1 MLLKLRR
8 VLREAAVEE
17 HAQVLGCCLEALVVL
32 HEQQGLEHTH
42 AKRVGEV
49 LLGSGDCAEHLAL
62 ELVAQT
68 LEHVIERH
76 EVAPLDI
83 APVLKGDKNAMRGAQ
98 HVARARGDIL
108 TGEGLVIGKAN
119 KGVVE
124 HRELVGNEWV
134 GCLEVLFVCVDVV
147 VLGAIRK
154 VEQHLEVAL
163 VLVVELVERR
173 QRLWLLIEQTLL
185 HHRVCIVCR
194 NLDEHLEAGL
204 NLGKLA
210 GGALIELSRDGRH
223 LLLRDDRDPRAASAL
238 GVEVLGDVLQHLQ
251 QRDAVGDVLAHLV
264 RKEVEAEARL
274 LDAPL
279 VDVFLAPRSKVLGR
293 GMVVPLVVLED
304 VGRGALGLAGHTVVH
319 KAHLVRED
327 ERIAHDR
334 LPGDVRLLLDLGLEV
349 IEQTGTI
356 KVALEQRNVGLFLC
370 IVATV
375 LVEYLDERRK
385 QALARVASLSVGLAA
400 YVEQDGLGRRLLAGF
415 LQRAEQE
422 LVVLDLGLNVV
433 KRGLSAHDLVLD
445 EVRENLE
452 QVGLARAIE
461 ARDPGAVA

>member
-124 HRELVGNEWV
+124 HRELVGNERV
-134 GCLEVLFVCVDVV
+134 GCLEVLFVRIDVV

-163 VLVVELVERR
+163 VLVVELVKRR
-173 QRLWLLIEQTLL
+173 QRIWLLIEQALL

-210 GGALIELSRDGRH
+210 GGALIELSRDCGH
-223 LLLRDDRDPRAASAL
+223 LLLRDNRDPRPAPAL
-238 GVEVLGDVLQHLQ
+238 GVEVLCNVLQHLQ
-251 QRDAVGDVLAHLV
+251 QRDAVGDVLTHLV
-264 RKEVEAEARL
+264 SKEVEAEARL
-274 LDAPL
+274 LNTPL
-279 VDVFLAPRSKVLGR
+279 VDVFLAPRGKVLGR
-293 GMVVPLVVLED
+293 GVVVLLVVLED
-304 VGRGALGLAGHTVVH
+304 VGRGALGLASHTVIH
-319 KAHLVRED
+319 DAHLVRED

-334 LPGDVRLLLDLGLEV
+334 LPGDERLLLDLVLEV
-349 IEQTGTI
+349 VKETRAI
-356 KVALEQRNVGLFLC
+356 KIALEQRNVGLFLC
-370 IVATV
+370 VVATV
-375 LVEYLDERRK
+375 LVEHLDECR
-385 QALARVASLSVGLAA
+385 QQTLARVASLGIGLATH
-400 YVEQDGLGRRLLAGF
+400 VEQYGLGRRLLAGA

-422 LVVLDLGLNVV
+422 LVVLNLGLYVV
-433 KRGLSAHDLVLD
+433 ECGLSAHDLVLN
-445 EVRENLE
+445 EVREDLE

-461 ARDPGAVA
+461 AGNPGAVA